1 MSIRHLYPDATE
13 PTEPRFNVGDIVH
26 APARV
31 CVRGYWFCL
40 NSSWAIEAMA
50 AHLNAEPS
58 EVIVYPSVFGVIVDY
73 PEEGTEIY
81 DCSTAGMR
89 PDEWNGWEDPHAECE
104 LDLPDSGSI
113 WFLPDN
119 ERRYFVRWANK
130 QPYQYGSPNKE
141 FTPMKSDDGNNV
153 FNISLY
159 PEDELKKAPDFV
171 GKLREIANKRR
182 SDSVECVF
190 QQRLGLDQYTIK
202 GLTNVVCEYS

>member
-1 MSIRHLYPDATE
+1 MSIRDLYPDATE
-13 PTEPRFNVGDIVH
+13 PTKPRFNVGDIVH
-26 APARV
+26 APGKVR
-31 CVRGYWFCL
+31 VRGYWFDL
-40 NSSWAIEAMA
+40 NSSCAIEAMV
-50 AHLNAEPS
+50 AHLNAKPS
-58 EVIVYPSVFGVIVDY
+58 EVVVYPPVFGGVVDY
-73 PEEGTEIY
+73 PEEGTKIY

-89 PDEWNGWEDPHAECE
+89 PHEWKGWEDPFAECE

-130 QPYQYGSPNKE
+130 QPYQYGSPHKE
-141 FTPMKSDDGNNV
+141 FTPMKSDGNNV

-182 SDSVECVF
+182 SDTVECVF